1 MLGIIVQ
8 LALSWGI
15 VWLVT
20 KENLSV
26 LGIRPTRQRMLEF
39 VFYFIVTGLLCA
51 SGFFLK
57 MIIAQQKWQLN
68 PTFHWLPVITAIW
81 FAIKSTLFE
90 ELIFRGVL
98 LYLLIRK
105 MGTIK
110 AIVLSSIAFG
120 IYHWFSHELF
130 WNIQAM
136 AMEFLITGIMGL
148 ILAYGYAKS
157 KSLYIPTAI
166 HLGWGIVQ
174 MVVFSSGPMGNQI
187 YIEVMPRPVVTVSYF
202 SYFFMEL
209 FPLVSV
215 YVVNFWLIMFR
226 RQDKLS
232 T

>member
-26 LGIRPTRQRMLEF
+26 LGLRPTRQRMLEF
-39 VFYFIVTGLLCA
+39 VLYFTVTGLLCA

-57 MIIAQQKWQLN
+57 MLIAQQQWQLN
-68 PTFHWLPVITAIW
+68 PTFQWQPVLAAIG
-81 FAIKSTLFE
+81 FAFKSTLFE

-105 MGTIK
+105 LGATR
-110 AIVLSSIAFG
+110 AIVISSIAFG

-130 WNIQAM
+130 WNVQAM
-136 AMEFLITGIMGL
+136 VIEFLITGIMGL
-148 ILAYGYAKS
+148 IFAYGYAKS

-174 MVVFSSGPMGNQI
+174 MVVFSSGPVGNQI
-187 YIEVMPRPVVTVSYF
+187 FIEVMPRPVVTISYF

-209 FPLVSV
+209 FPLISV
-215 YVVNFWLIMFR
+215 YVVNYWLIWR
-226 RQDKLS
+226 RAQE
-232 T
+232 